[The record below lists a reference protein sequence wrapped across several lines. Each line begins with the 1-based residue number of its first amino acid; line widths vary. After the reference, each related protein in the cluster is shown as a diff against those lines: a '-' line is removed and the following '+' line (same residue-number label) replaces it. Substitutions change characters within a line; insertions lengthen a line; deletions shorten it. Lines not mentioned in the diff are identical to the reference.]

1 MLNRIS
7 NWVGWAIL
15 VLLLSVATFVGTARQ
30 FLPSIAEHKS
40 AIESYLSDKAGMA
53 ISVGDISAQWQGR
66 YPTFLFRDIK
76 SYSQSALGPEV
87 SLSIRQID
95 AEIDLLASLVSLVP
109 VFAVLNVDQ
118 TDVSLRQKEG
128 RWGVAG
134 DQSAPENMS
143 AFVRQIINVLTQ
155 QPEVSFTN
163 ARLTLYPEQG
173 KAQQLYPITFRL
185 NNASEQ
191 HHLYGS
197 LALSLSGTGKSQV
210 EFAIET
216 ENLPV
221 DPLAGDYQLYAK
233 VSNLG
238 QQLLSLD
245 LVELPFNIEEL
256 DMGTELWG
264 RWRNDR
270 IESLQG
276 KLQIDRLSF
285 QEESLESI
293 SDSSL
298 IFTVRPGDQHAISLQ
313 QFNLTITDLLIQNGS
328 GKLVAPYISA
338 ELALNQGNAELHQ
351 ITLKELDLGMWS
363 QWFSGKPYLPDILND
378 ALHQLNPQGSLK
390 NLTVVWPDANDL
402 STLQGDA
409 DLYQVSVDDYYG
421 APILKN
427 VSGRLGF
434 TESTGEID
442 LNSQNFSMGFPGLF
456 VQNWE
461 YAHATGKVSWL
472 IEERA
477 GHTRPVVTV
486 KSDLLGLESTAL
498 KAAGRFSMYLPLDRT
513 YQTELTLMIGL
524 KGADGRQASLYI
536 PPAEVGESLHRW
548 VSEAIQGGTVND
560 GMLVLR
566 AGTRAT
572 DDRLPP
578 TVQLYFDVS
587 DATVK
592 FQPDWPVISET
603 DLTLSLDQGALS
615 IKASR
620 GRLLNSQ
627 ASMIDVQLPAHST
640 NLSIKTTVAGEAADI
655 LTLLHTTS
663 LHDAVGEGFD
673 SWSLSGT
680 HETDVHVIVP
690 LVGKEMPL
698 VTVNSHLENGR
709 LEDKAANLVFSNV
722 SGDIAFESE
731 KGLSSESIRATLMNA
746 PVAVRI
752 EPLPKTKDNPALTR
766 VFLTGKV
773 GVPALRKQIELAFLA
788 SAEGA
793 VNIRARLDIC
803 SGSPLCNKLVIDSDL
818 RGMSIQAP
826 APFGKNAAATLPL
839 QIVGQLG
846 IAEPLWRYNLGDQL
860 RGVTKLL
867 AGASR
872 TRIAFGGK
880 RPQEP
885 EESGIWIEGSLDE
898 VDLEEFRAFMDR
910 NGWWDLDSLAVLPKA
925 SYSNI
930 LNQTPLNQGEINQ
943 GEINQG
949 EINQGEMS
957 QGELKQAGLSQD
969 GLKQLALS
977 IKRVNAGEIQISDL
991 DLVVNTTRSGHTVIG
1006 FVSPKLTGEIRMP
1019 SQTGKPYQVNL
1030 DHWYLEKPSALVS
1043 KTPDSNIFDTREWP
1057 SVDLSIKKL
1066 YLNTKPFGQWA
1077 MQVRPDS
1084 VGQLTLGSISGQH
1097 NNFEIKGAAG
1107 WRLVDRAPQSFMKMT
1122 LQGDNFGQLLA
1133 DFGYDGVLESETTNM
1148 SSDFTW
1154 PGYPW
1159 GFALNQLNGSF
1170 KMLLKKGRVIETGE
1184 QSNILRLFG
1193 ILNLNTIVRRL
1204 KLNFTDLVEKG
1215 VAFDRVSADY
1225 LLDKGIASSQ
1235 APLTLSGPS
1244 ANVNMTGRI
1253 NMVDQTLDSQMDVI
1267 LPVTSNL
1274 PIAAVLLGA
1283 PQIAGAVFLLD
1294 KLIGDRFEKVSTLT
1308 YRLKGSW
1315 ADPDINIVTPGNA
1328 LPENRTVEQGV
1339 GDK

>member
-1 MLNRIS
+1 MLSRIS
-7 NWVGWAIL
+7 RWVGWAIL
-15 VLLLSVATFVGTARQ
+15 ALLLLVATLVGTARQ

-40 AIESYLSDKAGMA
+40 AIESYLSNKTGMA
-53 ISVGDISAQWQGR
+53 ISVGGISAQWQGR
-66 YPTFLFRDIK
+66 YPTFLLRDIK
-76 SYSQSALGPEV
+76 SYSESAVGPEV
-87 SLSIRQID
+87 SLSIRQVD
-95 AEIDLLASLVSLVP
+95 AEIDLLASLVSLIP

-128 RWGVAG
+128 RWSVDG

-163 ARLTLYPEQG
+163 ARLTLFPEQG
-173 KAQQLYPITFRL
+173 KAQQLSPITFRL
-185 NNASEQ
+185 NNAGDQ

-197 LALSLSGTGKSQV
+197 LALSLSGAGKSQV

-216 ENLPV
+216 ENLPL

-245 LVELPFNIEEL
+245 LVDLPFSIQEL

-264 RWRNDR
+264 RWRNHR

-285 QEESLESI
+285 EEESLESI

-298 IFTVRPGDQHAISLQ
+298 IFTVQPGDQHSLSLQ
-313 QFNLTITDLLIQNGS
+313 QFHLTITDLLIQNGS

-338 ELALNQGNAELHQ
+338 ELALNQGKAELHQ
-351 ITLKELDLGMWS
+351 IALKELDLGVWS
-363 QWFSGKPYLPDILND
+363 QWFSGKPYLPEILND
-378 ALHQLNPQGSLK
+378 ALHKLNPQGSLK

-402 STLQGDA
+402 SKLQGEA

-442 LNSQNFSMGFPGLF
+442 LNSENFSMGFPGLF
-456 VQNWE
+456 AENWE
-461 YAHATGKVSWL
+461 YARATGKVSWL
-472 IEERA
+472 IEERV

-486 KSDLLGLESTAL
+486 KSDLLGLESAAL

-536 PPAEVGESLHRW
+536 PPEEVGESLHRW

-566 AGTRAT
+566 AGTRAM

-615 IKASR
+615 IKANR

-640 NLSIKTTVAGEAADI
+640 NLSIKTSVAGEAKDI
-655 LTLLHTTS
+655 LTLLRTTP
-663 LHDAVGEGFD
+663 LHDAVGKGLD
-673 SWSLSGT
+673 DWSLTGQ
-680 HETDVHVIVP
+680 HKTDVHVVVP
-690 LVGKEMPL
+690 LAGNKQPL

-709 LEDKAANLVFSNV
+709 FEDKTANLLFEKVA
-722 SGDIAFESE
+722 GDIGFSSE
-731 KGLSSESIRATLMNA
+731 KGLFSENIRAVLMNA
-746 PVAVRI
+746 PVTARI
-752 EPLPKTKDNPALTR
+752 EPLPKTKDSPALTR
-766 VFLTGKV
+766 VFMTGKV
-773 GVPALRKQIELAFLA
+773 GVPALKKQTELSFLA

-793 VNIRARLDIC
+793 ANIRARLDIC

-818 RGMSIQAP
+818 RGISIQAP
-826 APFGKNAAATLPL
+826 APLGKNAAATLPL

-846 IAEPLWRYNLGDQL
+846 IAESLWRYNLGGQL

-867 AGASR
+867 TGASR

-885 EESGIWIEGSLDE
+885 AESGIWVDGNLDE
-898 VDLEEFRAFMDR
+898 VDLAEFQAFMAR
-910 NGWWDLDSLAVLPKA
+910 NGWWDLDSLVALPTA
-925 SYSNI
+925 SPSNTPDQEI
-930 LNQTPLNQGEINQ
+930 LDQAALNQGELN
-943 GEINQG
+943 
-949 EINQGEMS
+949 
-957 QGELKQAGLSQD
+957 QAGLSQD
-969 GLKQLALS
+969 GLKQLVLS
-977 IKRVNAGEIQISDL
+977 IKRVKAGEIQINDL
-991 DLVVNTTRSGHTVIG
+991 DLVVNTTRSGNTVIG
-1006 FVSPKLTGEIRMP
+1006 FVSPGVTGEIRMP
-1019 SQTGKPYQVNL
+1019 SQLGKPYQVNL
-1030 DHWYLEKPSALVS
+1030 DHWYLKKPSILASTTEGNNVL
-1043 KTPDSNIFDTREWP
+1043 DTREWP

-1066 YLNTKPFGQWA
+1066 YLNAKPFGQWA
-1077 MQVRPDS
+1077 MKIRPDS
-1084 VGQLTLGSISGQH
+1084 VGQLTLDSISGQYE
-1097 NNFEIKGAAG
+1097 NFEIKGAAG
-1107 WRLVDRAPQSFMKMT
+1107 WRLFDRKPESFMKMT
-1122 LQGDNFGQLLA
+1122 LEGEDFGKLLA
-1133 DFGYDGVLESETTNM
+1133 DFDYNGVLESETINM

-1154 PGYPW
+1154 SGYPW
-1159 GFALNQLNGSF
+1159 GFELNQLNGSF
-1170 KMLLKKGRVIETGE
+1170 KMLLKKGRIIETGE

-1235 APLTLSGPS
+1235 VPLTLSGPS

-1253 NMVDQTLDSQMDVI
+1253 NLVEQTLDSQMDVV

-1294 KLIGDRFEKVSTLT
+1294 KLIGDKFEKVSTLT
-1308 YRLKGSW
+1308 YRLRGSW
-1315 ADPDINIVTPGNA
+1315 ADPDINIVTPGSA
-1328 LPENRTVEQGV
+1328 LPEPALPDNRTLEQGM
-1339 GDK
+1339 GDKS